1 MSAVDG
7 LGAAP
12 ARCRPGPLEMLAG
25 QGVQGDLLHAPSVA
39 DTLTSAAELAFPPA
53 GVSVPA
59 RASVISAS
67 AASCAL
73 SSSCSVHP
81 NIRRRSRA
89 GRVGGRAGKG
99 GLGLRWR
106 RRAGGGGTT
115 FPATACPAGIT
126 TSFPSLVRTVKDPA
140 SACSRMPSTSVIGLL
155 SAGPGRQRITTRL
168 PTSARVSR
176 TSSRY
181 HMPVT
186 CYQGRRPGLP
196 GSRPGVH
203 RRRPLVT
210 ECHPV
215 GPTSRGAPNR
225 HSRTVRCERQ
235 HTALTSSI
243 PVREL
248 AQLAWCGVGAGQ
260 VMAVTAN
267 RWVAWAVVGTA
278 DGVGGPVGAQGW

>member
-1 MSAVDG
+1 
-7 LGAAP
+7 
-12 ARCRPGPLEMLAG
+12 
-25 QGVQGDLLHAPSVA
+25 
-39 DTLTSAAELAFPPA
+39 
-53 GVSVPA
+53 
-59 RASVISAS
+59 VISAS

-73 SSSCSVHP
+73 GSSCSVHP

-89 GRVGGRAGKG
+89 GRVGGGAGKG
-99 GLGLRWR
+99 GLGLGWR

-168 PTSARVSR
+168 PTSARASR

-196 GSRPGVH
+196 GIRAGVH

-210 ECHPV
+210 ECHPIP
-215 GPTSRGAPNR
+215 GPTSRGSLPTRRGLQLLKPCGENAQIIRFCASLATSCDRPD
-225 HSRTVRCERQ
+225 SGTG
-235 HTALTSSI
+235 AL
-243 PVREL
+243 RF
-248 AQLAWCGVGAGQ
+248 
-260 VMAVTAN
+260 
-267 RWVAWAVVGTA
+267 A
-278 DGVGGPVGAQGW
+278 DCP